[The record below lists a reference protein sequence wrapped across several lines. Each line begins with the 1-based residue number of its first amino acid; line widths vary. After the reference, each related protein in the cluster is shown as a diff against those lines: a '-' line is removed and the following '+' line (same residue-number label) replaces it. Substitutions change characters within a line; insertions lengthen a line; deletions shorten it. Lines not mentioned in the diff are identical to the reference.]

1 MDDVRVLRLQQVLV
15 ADVRAYHL
23 VATLVGLHVHHIG
36 VAGVNSLFYD
46 LQEPTRAPTISN

>member
-15 ADVRAYHL
+15 ADVRADHL